1 MEFWKQVRA
10 WIIPVF
16 AVALAVVLF
25 VFQVTIDFSQLSGP
39 LITINLAFAILISVL
54 STSILLLLY
63 LVTTA
68 AVQKSGKRILSWIT
82 MQTVKK
88 AIIDYNIPVPATG
101 IASVEGSLVIGLD
114 VGSAAG
120 INLGDQFVVY
130 NTTSRETIGVLEVA
144 MLYDDHNVCKIVDM
158 TNLEFWNVLEQRM
171 DYDPSPPAGIT
182 ITRDTQEEALLQE
195 LRSLLESWR
204 G

>member
-1 MEFWKQVRA
+1 MEFWKQARA

-39 LITINLAFAILISVL
+39 LITINLAFAILISVF

-114 VGSAAG
+114 VGSTAG
-120 INLGDQFVVY
+120 INLGDQFIVY

-171 DYDPSPPAGIT
+171 DYSC
-182 ITRDTQEEALLQE
+182 RDYDHQ
-195 LRSLLESWR
+195 RYPGR
-204 G
+204 GFVARTS